1 MYSILPEQC
10 YIRNIESHQ
19 PRRTVTKA
27 HGQTKS
33 RGSVTVPRCVRAER
47 PPSVIVLK
55 VKVFT
60 VKYTAR
66 DWLRIHCLNQQHNYK
81 HYS

>member
-33 RGSVTVPRCVRAER
+33 RGSVTVPRCVRAEG
-47 PPSVIVLK
+47 PPCVIVLE
-55 VKVFT
+55 
-60 VKYTAR
+60 
-66 DWLRIHCLNQQHNYK
+66 
-81 HYS
+81 SE